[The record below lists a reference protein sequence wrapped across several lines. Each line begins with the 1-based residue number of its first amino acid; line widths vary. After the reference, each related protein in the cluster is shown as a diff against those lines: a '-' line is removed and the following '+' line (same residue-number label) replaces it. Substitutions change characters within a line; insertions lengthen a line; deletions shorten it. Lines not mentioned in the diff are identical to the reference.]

1 LITLL
6 SIRLHLT
13 VLLLARTSLSSRTR
27 STVRVALMTDT
38 WAQGEVSYA
47 AIQCPRESGA
57 MAPLWLVGYCGPA
70 HLPPQGRIATR
81 SAHFAP
87 AHAGTSGTGRPTKFS
102 LPLPLFQWDVSERV
116 RQRDVHPIMDAPLM
130 TDVGNR
136 GPLIVQRGP
145 RFSSIQTSSTSFF
158 LPSHQLT
165 PHSFV

>member
-6 SIRLHLT
+6 SIRLDLT
-13 VLLLARTSLSSRTR
+13 VLLLASTSLSSRTR
-27 STVRVALMTDT
+27 STVHVALLTDT

-47 AIQCPRESGA
+47 AIRSARERTARWHLCG
-57 MAPLWLVGYCGPA
+57 WLGIA
-70 HLPPQGRIATR
+70 ALLTQGRIATR